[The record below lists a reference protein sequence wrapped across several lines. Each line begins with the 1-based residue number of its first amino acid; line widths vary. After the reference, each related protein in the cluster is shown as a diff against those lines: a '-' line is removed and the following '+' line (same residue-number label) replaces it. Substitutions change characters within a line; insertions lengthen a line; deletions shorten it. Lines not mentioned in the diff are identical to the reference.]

1 MSHDALARRRHSAR
15 ARSRDA
21 SEGSDQIDESL
32 EETFPAS
39 DPPSRTVLTRI
50 GAPGRGSAALEYRWR
65 PITGAVGRRKS
76 GSTKGSAG

>member
-21 SEGSDQIDESL
+21 SEGLDQIDESL

-39 DPPSRTVLTRI
+39 DPPSRTFLTRI
-50 GAPGRGSAALEYRWR
+50 GAPGRGSAGLEYRWR
-65 PITGAVGRRKS
+65 PITWSQGRRKS
-76 GSTKGSAG
+76 RSTTGSEG